1 MSSIKKPGFNI
12 FKKNII
18 SPFKACLNMNNYPFS
33 TKNKVSKIMKAKK
46 DNSYISSTQK
56 KSYISLIS
64 TKNTKN
70 SSSLFLDHT
79 FMASKNLVLYKLQN
93 KSLFLSNTLNNPNN
107 INKDKILL
115 NRIKNK
121 KKEAD
126 KPLEDDINIKSY
138 LKDLKKTFDL
148 NLDIINKIY
157 DKNKDIR
164 ELIIKVK
171 NKIKNKEDIEKKIE
185 KIKSVMII
193 EKQIQSEYIRKKGE
207 NGVYQK
213 EQINL
218 NLDKIS
224 IKDEYIIVLM
234 KKLKELEIFS
244 KRKSSIPG
252 SGFHRYKN
260 FRIAEFVE
268 TNTKYLKQKN
278 ILLNDIKNTKTNKKN
293 IRKENNAIRKEQEK
307 LKEIKRK
314 KREEN
319 IIKFEKYYNYGCTI
333 IESKIKILKNLL
345 NQLSKN
351 ALFLILFPKLK
362 QLLETEQ
369 ENGENIFDINFN
381 TKKEYGNKNKR
392 YDKRSLINSISASID
407 LTNMNNDMTRRLES
421 FIDLSVILNDN
432 KNNEVTNIFDTI
444 AHGNIYIKKADFG
457 KVSKMK

>member
-1 MSSIKKPGFNI
+1 MSSTKKPGFNI

-207 NGVYQK
+207 NEK
-213 EQINL
+213 FNNEQINL
-218 NLDKIS
+218 NLDKITM
-224 IKDEYIIVLM
+224 KEEYIIVLM
-234 KKLKELEIFS
+234 KKLRELEIFS

-260 FRIAEFVE
+260 FKIADFVDI
-268 TNTKYLKQKN
+268 NTKYYYQKN
-278 ILLNDIKNTKTNKKN
+278 LLFNEIKNIKNNIKK
-293 IRKENNAIRKEQEK
+293 IKIENNNIKNKQEK
-307 LKEIKRK
+307 MQKLSKFK
-314 KREEN
+314 KEEN
-319 IIKFEKYYNYGCTI
+319 IKKFEKYYNYGI
-333 IESKIKILKNLL
+333 NMIEYKIKILKNIM
-345 NQLSKN
+345 NRISEKY
-351 ALFLILFPKLK
+351 IYIKISPKLK
-362 QLLETEQ
+362 SILERKDD
-369 ENGENIFDINFN
+369 NENIFEININ
-381 TKKEYGNKNKR
+381 TNKNYKNKNKR
-392 YDKRSLINSISASID
+392 SLMNSISASID
-407 LTNMNNDMTRRLES
+407 LTNMNNDMSKRLES
-421 FIDLSVILNDN
+421 FIDLSIILNDN

-444 AHGNIYIKKADFG
+444 NHGNIYVKKADFG
-457 KVSKMK
+457 NVSKMK